1 MLQRSQLYK
10 KPSRLGQ
17 SQLPS
22 ACFLISAG
30 LIAILSV
37 AAGGVFEQIFSP
49 VPAQAYTGRMNVT
62 LTVAPGET
70 FEVLLRRAENVARA
84 AAQRNFD
91 RDILVTD
98 VLIMVSAEYESRV
111 APVLTLTA
119 TRNQWKNRP
128 DARRWATYFRSSQAL
143 LGLDQPTSN
152 TAVNPNPP
160 APPAPT
166 SSGSPQVAPSEG
178 SPAAPPAG
186 APPETSPPP
195 PSDALPETGE
205 SANTPILP
213 DRIPTPGRIGK

>member
-10 KPSRLGQ
+10 KPLRPGQ
-17 SQLPS
+17 SQMPA
-22 ACFLISAG
+22 ACSLISAS
-30 LIAILSV
+30 LIAVLGV
-37 AAGGVFEQIFSP
+37 AAGGVFEQTLSP
-49 VPAQAYTGRMNVT
+49 IPAQAYTGRMNVT

-91 RDILVTD
+91 RDILITD
-98 VLIMVSAEYESRV
+98 VLVVVSAEYESRV
-111 APVLTLTA
+111 APVLTLAA

-143 LGLDQPTSN
+143 LGLDQPTST
-152 TAVNPNPP
+152 TAVNPTPTTP
-160 APPAPT
+160 SAPT
-166 SSGSPQVAPSEG
+166 SSGSPQAAPTDG
-178 SPAAPPAG
+178 SPAAPPSG

-195 PSDALPETGE
+195 PSDVLPETGAP
-205 SANTPILP
+205 ANTPILP